1 MKFESTGTPGASASK
16 RNNTTGQAGFTLIET
31 LVALALVLAFV
42 LASGPLYYHARQILL
57 QGDGQVRA
65 QLLLGDLLSEPFS
78 RAHPQLGSRDGE
90 TGGMQWRVAV
100 EPAYA
105 EDPDAPEPPSGSSGK
120 EPRIK
125 WSLLRVTA
133 HVYWGTGKVASAQT
147 LRLGKL
153 D

>member
-1 MKFESTGTPGASASK
+1 MKFASTGTRAASASR
-16 RNNTTGQAGFTLIET
+16 RNDATGQAGFTLIET

-42 LASGPLYYHARQILL
+42 LATGPLYYHARQILL

-65 QLLLGDLLSEPFS
+65 QLLLRDLLSEPFS
-78 RAHPQLGSRDGE
+78 RAHPHLGPRDGE
-90 TGGMQWRVAV
+90 TAGMQWQLAI

-105 EDPDAPEPPSGSSGK
+105 EEPEAPEPPSGSSGK
-120 EPRIK
+120 EQTIK

-133 HVYWGTGKVASAQT
+133 HVYWGAGKVASAQT
-147 LRLGKL
+147 LRLGRL